1 MSWSSAGGKPGSRW
15 VVTSAERGLSF
26 VIADSNP
33 EVGHMWRSRWRSL
46 KLFTAGQ
53 YNGLPGMRF
62 PADPDT
68 YPGKDD
74 VADFLRTYVEKFE
87 LPVRLSTTVT
97 RLSRSG
103 ARYLAETTTGP
114 IEADQVVVATGP
126 FQVPFTPEIADA
138 ARRRGNP
145 ASQR

>member
-1 MSWSSAGGKPGSRW
+1 
-15 VVTSAERGLSF
+15 
-26 VIADSNP
+26 
-33 EVGHMWRSRWRSL
+33 MWRSRWRSL

-53 YNGLPGMRF
+53 YNGLPGMPF

-74 VADFLRTYVEKFE
+74 VADFLRSYVEKFE

-97 RLSRSG
+97 RLSAIGRPLSRG
-103 ARYLAETTTGP
+103 NDDR
-114 IEADQVVVATGP
+114 ADRGRP
-126 FQVPFTPEIADA
+126 S
-138 ARRRGNP
+138 RRRHRPLPGPLHTQGRQRPRRWGNS